1 MVYRVNF
8 PNLKGPRAPSQN
20 CKKIPDVTSEM
31 TFFGF
36 KIINYSGNILERLD
50 TISMSDGD
58 HKLEIEMT
66 LKIEDFD
73 TVI

>member
-1 MVYRVNF
+1 MFRLDY
-8 PNLKGPRAPSQN
+8 AS
-20 CKKIPDVTSEM
+20 SE
-31 TFFGF
+31 
-36 KIINYSGNILERLD
+36 INYYSGNTLERLD

>member
-1 MVYRVNF
+1 
-8 PNLKGPRAPSQN
+8 
-20 CKKIPDVTSEM
+20 M
-31 TFFGF
+31 TLFCF
-36 KIINYSGNILERLD
+36 KMINYSGNILERLD

-73 TVI
+73 TVN